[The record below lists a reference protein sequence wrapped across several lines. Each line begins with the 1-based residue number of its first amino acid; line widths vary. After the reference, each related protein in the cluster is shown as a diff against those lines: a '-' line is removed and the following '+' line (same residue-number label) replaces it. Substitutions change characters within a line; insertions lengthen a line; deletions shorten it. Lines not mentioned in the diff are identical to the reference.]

1 MATKVRRHWH
11 QKASVLTVDSSAQP
25 LKVTSQPLT
34 DVIKFSHYFLPQFC
48 LSIDYF
54 LFAHCSQYTEGI
66 EIVKYKAVGT
76 LSLAT
81 GRRDSGSIDQ
91 LLDESPAEV
100 PSLSL
105 DEGRLTAAQSRKLR
119 QLALL
124 EITTVMD
131 HYGLQPVRKRR
142 GIHVR
147 SFSAYSQQQ
156 RGERVVFGVP
166 LKKLI
171 DKDQS
176 RTPMILSLLVDQ
188 LKAKHLNEDG
198 LLRVP
203 ANKQKMM
210 QLQKLIETHLY
221 ATDVKAFATVRQAL
235 DGAGPHELAG
245 LLKQFLRQLPE
256 SIFTQDCVDL
266 FSQVGDMKKVDDQ
279 LKTLNYLVIQ
289 LPDANCQT
297 LKQLLSFLDLVVEH
311 SDCNRMTAANV
322 ATVMG
327 PNLLP
332 PRINSKVTR
341 KNSSLETIT
350 TGVNYARQ
358 FLLQIH
364 FIISNTVFL

>member
-1 MATKVRRHWH
+1 
-11 QKASVLTVDSSAQP
+11 
-25 LKVTSQPLT
+25 
-34 DVIKFSHYFLPQFC
+34 
-48 LSIDYF
+48 
-54 LFAHCSQYTEGI
+54 
-66 EIVKYKAVGT
+66 VGT
-76 LSLAT
+76 LSVAT
-81 GRRDSGSIDQ
+81 GRRDSGGIDQ
-91 LLDESPAEV
+91 LLDEQPAEV

-166 LKKLI
+166 LKKLV

-235 DGAGPHELAG
+235 DNAGPHELAG

-266 FSQVGDMKKVDDQ
+266 FSQVGDVKKVDDQ

-327 PNLLP
+327 PNLFP

-350 TGVNYARQ
+350 TGVKLCQ
-358 FLLQIH
+358 TTISCCKFILLLFYNKLLSSRWRTRPRPIE
-364 FIISNTVFL
+364 